1 MKIRKI
7 ANLLKTGILL
17 LGVSVLLWNC
27 EKEETLEAPLEK
39 NILETIS
46 ITKAKELFE
55 EFNKQKNNLLSK
67 GSKEQF
73 EFEPLWE
80 TIKQE
85 ALSFSDA
92 QLTNLDIK
100 PKVKLNYKPKLFFIK
115 INGYN
120 IKAFETTIAEE
131 VYNTGKIKKGVV
143 YYHSIEGDFMTGYR
157 VKNGRIVTRLKQ
169 KQKLNKAGFLS
180 FFFQECSG
188 TEINIGDL
196 NGGCFDEVTVYGSL
210 ETMDEFM
217 SVYNTSGNF
226 YPTESNTNG
235 GSGDG
240 IVDNG
245 GNGGGPLESHVK
257 NKLTNKCGKD
267 VFTEL
272 ENGIFQE
279 DPVKPE
285 VEILAI
291 NTTNLNF
298 SQEILHLFSSSNNTH
313 LTIQNGS
320 LTGKNAS
327 TTGATITI
335 SDNYLANATKLAI
348 ARTMIHESIHAYI
361 NALYKNVVHFNS
373 FSFRDKIEQ
382 YAKDNGFTI
391 GTNRFHH
398 EFMGQYVNAIAIS
411 LYEWDKEYGSGK
423 YNNNVTKPD
432 DLLGWDYYKAMAYG
446 GMFQVD
452 PSGNIVTETDT
463 FKELVPNSSD
473 RQEIADIIISEQ
485 NNNNDAKGTKC

>member
-1 MKIRKI
+1 MKFI
-7 ANLLKTGILL
+7 KTGILL

-196 NGGCFDEVTVYGSL
+196 NGGCFDEVMVYGSL
-210 ETMDEFM
+210 ETMEEFM

-245 GNGGGPLESHVK
+245 GGGGGNGDSATNSVQIDDTSLKPCMQTIVTDIK
-257 NKLTNKCGKD
+257 TLTNDVKGIITRFSGSASGYYNWRLKD
-267 VFTEL
+267 S
-272 ENGIFQE
+272 GITTGSTAQTSI
-279 DPVKPE
+279 VYNATRRE
-285 VEILAI
+285 V
-291 NTTNLNF
+291 TTNFDTNQW
-298 SQEILHLFSSSNNTH
+298 SD
-313 LTIQNGS
+313 
-320 LTGKNAS
+320 AS
-327 TTGATITI
+327 DL
-335 SDNYLANATKLAI
+335 SW
-348 ARTMIHESIHAYI
+348 ARTILHESIHAYVI
-361 NALYKNVVHFNS
+361 AVQYNTSNAAERAV
-373 FSFRDKIEQ
+373 
-382 YAKDNGFTI
+382 
-391 GTNRFHH
+391 
-398 EFMGQYVNAIAIS
+398 
-411 LYEWDKEYGSGK
+411 
-423 YNNNVTKPD
+423 
-432 DLLGWDYYKAMAYG
+432 LLGPNWRTRFLNQGHDFIANNYIAPLADALQEFGVKQGYNLNRSFYEDMVWGGLNGTDAFNNYQYKDRAL
-446 GMFQVD
+446 
-452 PSGNIVTETDT
+452 NIIAV
-463 FKELVPNSSD
+463 ELTKKDLNGTTKT
-473 RQEIADIIISEQ
+473 QKGQ
-485 NNNNDAKGTKC
+485 DAGC